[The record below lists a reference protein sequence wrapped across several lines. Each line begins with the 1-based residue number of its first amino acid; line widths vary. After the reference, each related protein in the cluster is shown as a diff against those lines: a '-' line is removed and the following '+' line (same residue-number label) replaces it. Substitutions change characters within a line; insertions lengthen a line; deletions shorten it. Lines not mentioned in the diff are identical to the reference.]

1 MFMPAIPPGRANGA
15 RGFWV
20 LLAGLLIATTVVAQ
34 VPEESPIDWFNLL
47 MGLFGGLALFLFGI
61 DQLSGG
67 LKAVAGMRMSDLLGR
82 FTRNRFTG
90 AITGAVVTAILN
102 SSSVTTVLVVG
113 FITAGIMTLQQSLGV
128 IMGANIGSTM
138 TAQIVAFNIT
148 QYALLPVAIG
158 FACMALGK
166 TDQLQKSGL
175 VIFGLGLLFGGMG
188 IMSEAMYPLRT
199 YEPFIDLMASLESPL
214 LGIIVG
220 AAFTGLVQSSAATTG
235 IAIVMASE
243 GLLTLP
249 AGIALA
255 LGANIGTCVT
265 ALLAAFGKPVAAR
278 RAAAAHILFNII
290 GVLIWIPLIDLLA
303 QLVVAISPAYPELVG
318 RARVAEE
325 TPRQIANAHTLFNVA
340 NTVVFIWF
348 TGPLARLV
356 ERVVPEKAEVS
367 KAIIEPKFLDE
378 ALLDTPSLALNA
390 ARLELQHLGNLATKM
405 VRQIGPAIKGG
416 RMADIDALEQLD
428 DQVDVLH
435 ARIIDYLNDVHKREL
450 TDEETVTFLRIM
462 RGADEV
468 ERMGDVVES
477 DLVPVARTILSEQR
491 TTTET
496 MRHTLRTLYERVCVS
511 AETAIYA
518 IGSQDASKANDV
530 LNMKAEINALIED
543 ALRFQAQVVSP
554 TAPDLVDS
562 FRLEDEII
570 DGLKRIYSL
579 SKRLAKGLLPAEILA
594 KEA

>member
-1 MFMPAIPPGRANGA
+1 MLVPIMPRDRANGS

-20 LLAGLLIATTVVAQ
+20 LAIGLLIAGAVAAQ
-34 VPEESPIDWFNLL
+34 APDTSDIDWFTLL
-47 MGLFGGLALFLFGI
+47 MGMFGGLALFLFGI

-67 LKAVAGMRMSDLLGR
+67 LKAVAGVRMSDFLGK

-138 TAQIVAFNIT
+138 TAQIVALNIT

-158 FACMALGK
+158 FACMFLGK
-166 TDQLQKSGL
+166 TEQLQKSGL

-188 IMSEAMYPLRT
+188 IMSEAMYPLRS
-199 YEPFIDLMASLESPL
+199 YEPFIDLMAQLENPV
-214 LGIIVG
+214 LGIVVG

-255 LGANIGTCVT
+255 LGSNIGTCVT
-265 ALLAAFGKPVAAR
+265 ALLAAMGKPVAAR

-290 GVLIWIPLIDLLA
+290 GVIIWIPLIGLLA
-303 QLVVAISPAYPELVG
+303 EWVVGLSPAYPDLSG
-318 RARVAEE
+318 TARVAAEA
-325 TPRQIANAHTLFNVA
+325 PRQIANAHTLFNVA

-348 TGPLARLV
+348 TGPFARLV
-356 ERVVPEKAEVS
+356 ERVVPEKVAVG
-367 KAIIEPKFLDE
+367 KAIIEPKFLDDG
-378 ALLDTPSLALNA
+378 LLDTPSLALNA
-390 ARLELQHLGNLATKM
+390 ARMEVQYLGSLATKM
-405 VRQIGPAIKGG
+405 VRQIGPAIQGG
-416 RMADIDALEQLD
+416 RMADINALEQMD

-435 ARIIDYLNDVHKREL
+435 ARIIEYLNDIHKRAL
-450 TDEETVTFLRIM
+450 TEEETERFLNIM

-468 ERMGDVVES
+468 ERIGDVVES
-477 DLVPVARTILSEQR
+477 DLVPVARTIVTEQR
-491 TTTET
+491 VSTET
-496 MRHTLRTLYERVCVS
+496 MRHTLMALYERVCVA
-511 AETAIYA
+511 AETAIEA
-518 IGSQDASKANDV
+518 IGDLDTAKASAV
-530 LNMKAEINALIED
+530 VNMKAEINALIQD
-543 ALRFQAQVVSP
+543 ALRYQAQTVSP
-554 TAPDLVDS
+554 TEPGLLEVV
-562 FRLEDEII
+562 RIEDEVI

-579 SKRLAKGLLPAEILA
+579 SKRLAKLLLPAVVLA

>member
-67 LKAVAGMRMSDLLGR
+67 LKAVAGTRMSDLLGR

-340 NTVVFIWF
+340 NTFVFIWF

-356 ERVVPEKAEVS
+356 ERVVREKPEVG

-378 ALLDTPSLALNA
+378 ALLDTPSFALNA

-405 VRQIGPAIKGG
+405 VRQIGPAIEGG

-450 TDEETVTFLRIM
+450 TDEETGTFLRIM

-468 ERMGDVVES
+468 ERMGGVVES
-477 DLVPVARTILSEQR
+477 DLVPVARKILSEQR

-518 IGSQDASKANDV
+518 IGSQDVSKANDV
-530 LNMKAEINALIED
+530 LNMKAEINLLIED

-554 TAPDLVDS
+554 TTPDLVDS